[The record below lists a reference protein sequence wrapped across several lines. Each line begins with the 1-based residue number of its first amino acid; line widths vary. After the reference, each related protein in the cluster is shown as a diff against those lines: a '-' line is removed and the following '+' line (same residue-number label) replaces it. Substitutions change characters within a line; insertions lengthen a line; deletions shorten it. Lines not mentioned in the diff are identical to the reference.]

1 MNTYKVAGHC
11 CAFLALAVSGL
22 LHSAVDTPT
31 RQVEQSTQQQAV
43 EIQQQIQQLDVQRQ
57 ADFQEWR
64 QLRRQTLLLEAH
76 NERQADWNRRLQ
88 EQITSLEEQLI
99 SLDATREALEPLLQQ
114 MVERLEAFIQ
124 HDLPFRQDER
134 LFRVRE
140 LKNLLQRVDVS
151 HAEKFRHLLS
161 AWHIEVEQGRS
172 LEISREFIHLQPND
186 EPERLTL
193 LRMGRIGLYYLSE
206 DQQRAGYWS
215 ATDQAWLPLGR
226 SARQEVIKGLGL
238 AEQRGL
244 PEFLT
249 LPLSVPLRV
258 AAEEASQ

>member
-11 CAFLALAVSGL
+11 CVLLALAVSGL
-22 LHSAVDTPT
+22 LHSAVDTPA
-31 RQVEQSTQQQAV
+31 RQVEQNIQQQAV
-43 EIQQQIQQLDVQRQ
+43 EIQQKIQQLDVQRQ

-64 QLRRQTLLLEAH
+64 QLRRQALLLEAH

-88 EQITSLEEQLI
+88 EQIQSLEEQLA
-99 SLDATREALEPLLQQ
+99 SLDATREELEPLLLQ

-124 HDLPFRQDER
+124 HDLPFRQDQR

-140 LKNLLQRVDVS
+140 LKNLLLRVDVS
-151 HAEKFRHLLS
+151 HAEKFRHLLATWRS
-161 AWHIEVEQGRS
+161 EVEQGRT
-172 LEISREFIHLQPND
+172 LEVSHELIRLQPGT

-206 DQQRAGYWS
+206 DQQRGGYWS
-215 ATDQAWLPLGR
+215 AEQASWLPLDR
-226 SARQEVIKGLGL
+226 SARQEIIKGLGL
-238 AEQRGL
+238 AEERGL

-249 LPLSVPLRV
+249 LPLSVPLRR
-258 AAEEASQ
+258 AAEETAQ

>member
-1 MNTYKVAGHC
+1 MNYPTVAGHC
-11 CAFLALAVSGL
+11 CVLVALAVSGF
-22 LHSAVDTPT
+22 LHAAVDTPS
-31 RQVEQSTQQQAV
+31 RQTEKQLQQQAV
-43 EIQQQIQQLDVQRQ
+43 VIQQQIEQLDAQRQ

-76 NERQADWNRRLQ
+76 NERQAQWNQRLQ
-88 EQITSLEEQLI
+88 EQITSLEEQLN
-99 SLDATREALEPLLQQ
+99 SLDATREALEPLLLQ
-114 MVERLEAFIQ
+114 MLTRLEAFIQ

-140 LKNLLQRVDVS
+140 LKSLMQRVDVS
-151 HAEKFRHLLS
+151 HAEKLRHLLS
-161 AWHIEVEQGRS
+161 TWRSEVEQGRS
-172 LEISREFIHLQPND
+172 LEVSREFVRLQED
-186 EPERLTL
+186 AEQERLTL

-226 SARQEVIKGLGL
+226 AARQEIIKGLGL
-238 AEQRGL
+238 AEERGL

-249 LPLSVPLRV
+249 LPLSVPLRM
-258 AAEEASQ
+258 AAEEAGQ